1 MKDRS
6 ASRLANLVL
15 LLIAVVMSLGI
26 IMSGIQASHARNLLL
41 IVNLFFWLLFVV
53 TYPLA
58 VVQSGAVTGTEPVSL
73 SYRATAPARF
83 WVGLVVTSLFWVAL
97 FLAIALYSFMAWY
110 RAA

>member
-41 IVNLFFWLLFVV
+41 IVNLFFGYCSSSHIL
-53 TYPLA
+53 
-58 VVQSGAVTGTEPVSL
+58 SL
-73 SYRATAPARF
+73 
-83 WVGLVVTSLFWVAL
+83 
-97 FLAIALYSFMAWY
+97 LYSRGRSRVLSQFH
-110 RAA
+110 